1 MLCALYIFDIVTGNI
16 IISYEDTFKS
26 TIYHFLALF
35 KIVFTKYLQVKF
47 GNKLNVNKYIIS
59 VYNSDNSGEKQ
70 LILKTFKF
78 INQFVK
84 AQLEVEDNEEK
95 TTEGLIKFLAKLSHY
110 EKIKDDL
117 DDLDISIQD
126 IEDMVVEIGDKI
138 VQIDNS
144 EN

>member
-1 MLCALYIFDIVTGNI
+1 MRNTVCLIPT
-16 IISYEDTFKS
+16 
-26 TIYHFLALF
+26 
-35 KIVFTKYLQVKF
+35 IVFTKYLQVKF